1 MIFGKFFPNAGN
13 KKALEALDRAHEAN
27 DAGNIELAIQYFTQ
41 AIDCQDPAIRTEAF
55 AWRSQ
60 LYVALEQYKDA
71 LYDLNKAL
79 TISPEEWSLFGKRG
93 EVHFL
98 MGQLELAFADCERAL
113 SMDETDQY
121 SRKVLATVL
130 KQQGRFLEALAETE
144 ALLLDTPNDPWVLT
158 LNAEMLFETE
168 NFEGCVR
175 ASTMALQVA
184 ESEAM
189 HAFHVRADA
198 LKRLGKCSEA
208 ARDYERALDVGAD
221 DPLIYVGRAECY
233 LEMDLLDEAAAD
245 IAHAIG
251 LDMQN
256 DAAFNTSARIN
267 LARQRFKAAMSD
279 ADLAVALNSDNHFA
293 RKTRAKIFMIK
304 EMWHEAIDDLTV
316 ALKYRDNL
324 MRASCYGMRA
334 HCYNM
339 LEKYEEAIADANRG
353 EECDPENGM
362 AYANR
367 AYAFLKHGEVDACL
381 GECNRGLKLDR
392 SQPELHK
399 VKAQARIKQKDYEGA
414 VADCTSALQIDPR
427 YVEAYEVR
435 ATALDYLEHY
445 DDAARDRRQ
454 AEKFHRLRDEE

>member
-1 MIFGKFFPNAGN
+1 MIFGKFFANSGN
-13 KKALEALDRAHEAN
+13 KKALAALDRAHEAN
-27 DAGNIELAIQYFTQ
+27 DAGDIDLAIQYFGE
-41 AIDCQDPAIRTEAF
+41 AIDCQDPAIRTEAY

-79 TISPEEWSLFGKRG
+79 TISPEEWSLYGKRG

-98 MGQLELAFADCERAL
+98 LNQPELAFADCERAL
-113 SMDETDQY
+113 ANDETDHY

-130 KQQGRFLEALAETE
+130 KHQQRFLEALAETE
-144 ALLLDTPNDPWVLT
+144 ALLMDMPGDPWVLT
-158 LNAEMLFETE
+158 LNAEMLFATD

-184 ESEAM
+184 EAEAM

-198 LKRLGKCSEA
+198 LKRLGKAREA
-208 ARDYERALDVGAD
+208 AGDYTRALDVGGD
-221 DPLIYVGRAECY
+221 DPLILVGRAECY
-233 LEMDLLDEAAAD
+233 LEMDMLEEAADD
-245 IAHAIG
+245 ISMATVLAPES
-251 LDMQN
+251 

-267 LARQRFKAAMSD
+267 LARQKFKAAMTD
-279 ADLAVALNSDNHFA
+279 ADLAVALNADNHFA
-293 RKTRAKIFMIK
+293 RKTRAKTFMIK
-304 EMWHEAIDDLTV
+304 EMWTEAIADLTV
-316 ALKYRDNL
+316 ALKYRDN
-324 MRASCYGMRA
+324 MMKSSCYGLRA

-353 EECDPENGM
+353 EDCDPENGM
-362 AYANR
+362 AFANR
-367 AYAFLKHGEVDACL
+367 AYAFLMNGEIDACL
-381 GECNRGLKLDR
+381 GECVRGLKVDR

-399 VKAQARIKQKDYEGA
+399 VRAQARIKQSDHEGA
-414 VADCTSALQIDPR
+414 VADCTAALQIDPR

-435 ATALDYLEHY
+435 AMALEYLEHY

-454 AEKFHRLRDEE
+454 AEKFHRLRAEE